1 MVLHGEPLA
10 LPGHR
15 ADVGG
20 GSRNGRS
27 RCHDVAVLPRRWAL
41 LVLGVL
47 VVLVG
52 AYSVVHEHL
61 YRVSLFSPAALPE
74 KVQVCGRQFAM
85 SGTTTLTTRR
95 DVDAAAPDREPLRR
109 LGTFAPPLYHRMDIL
124 GRPDEPVCGM
134 GVLVGD
140 DDRLTEYVV
149 MGGP

>member
-1 MVLHGEPLA
+1 M
-10 LPGHR
+10 
-15 ADVGG
+15 
-20 GSRNGRS
+20 
-27 RCHDVAVLPRRWAL
+27 
-41 LVLGVL
+41 LGVL

-85 SGTTTLTTRR
+85 SGNGNAILTTRH

-109 LGTFAPPLYHRMDIL
+109 LGTFAPPLHHRMDIL
-124 GRPDEPVCGM
+124 GRPDESVCGM
-134 GVLVGD
+134 EVFVGD
-140 DDRLTEYVV
+140 DDRLAEYGL